1 MLSMT
6 QISKSFPGVQALTG
20 VDFEIKPGEIH
31 ALVGANGAGKS
42 TLMKILSGAYRA
54 TEGEIAIDGQ
64 RVEINDPTDA
74 KKNGIVIVYQ
84 EVDTALVP
92 HLSVAENI
100 MMDRLVSPEHGL
112 FVRWSDIYKEAQEV
126 IDAIGLHIEPK
137 QLISDLTL
145 SQKQMV
151 LLGRAV
157 YQKAQYLL
165 LDEPTAPLS
174 LTETEKLFTII
185 EKLRKDGMGIVF
197 ISHRLDEVFN
207 TCEKITVL
215 RDGKLVDTYQTA
227 QSSIDRIV
235 EAMLGRKLENTFPQ
249 IKAHSEETLLEV
261 KGLSGDGGIH
271 GIDLHVKAGEIVGLT
286 GLVGGGKT
294 ELCKLLFG
302 EGKVATG
309 EVRLKRKTIS
319 LQTPHDAVRAGIALV
334 PEERRKEGVLVEE
347 SIATNLTLPTLS
359 RYCSASL
366 MRKGKIKQASEES
379 IAKVGIK
386 TPSQKQQVSYLS
398 GGNQQKVVIGKW
410 LLSDAALFLLDEPT
424 KGVDVGSKSDIY
436 ALISELG
443 EAGKG
448 VLYASC
454 EFSEVLGLTH
464 RIYVMYNGTIV
475 KELVTAET
483 SEEELLF
490 YSTGGTEF
498 GK

>member
-20 VDFEIKPGEIH
+20 VDFEIQPGEIH

-42 TLMKILSGAYRA
+42 TLMKILSGAYSA
-54 TEGEIAIDGQ
+54 TEGEITIEGK
-64 RVEINDPTDA
+64 RVEINNPTDA
-74 KKNGIVIVYQ
+74 KRHGIVIVYQ

-100 MMDRLVSPEHGL
+100 MMDQIVSPEHGL
-112 FVRWSDIYKEAQEV
+112 FVHWNMIYKEAQEI

-185 EKLRKDGMGIVF
+185 EKLRNDGMGIVF

-215 RDGKLVDTYQTA
+215 RDGKLVDTYTVA
-227 QSSIDRIV
+227 QSSIDSIV
-235 EAMLGRKLENTFPQ
+235 EAMLGRKLENAFPQ
-249 IKAHSEETLLEV
+249 IKEHVGEKLLEV
-261 KGLSGDGGIH
+261 EALSGEGGVH
-271 GIDLHVKAGEIVGLT
+271 GVSLHVNAGEIVGLT

-302 EGKVATG
+302 AGKIDKG
-309 EVRLKRKTIS
+309 EIFLKGQPVLPS
-319 LQTPHDAVRAGIALV
+319 TPHDAVRAGFALV

-359 RYCSASL
+359 RYCKASL
-366 MRKGKIKQASEES
+366 MRPGKIRKASRES
-379 IAKVGIK
+379 IEKVGIK
-386 TPSQKQQVSYLS
+386 TPDEKQRVSHLS

-410 LLSDAALFLLDEPT
+410 LLSDAELFLLDEPT
-424 KGVDVGSKSDIY
+424 KGVDVGSKTDIY

-443 EAGKG
+443 EADKG
-448 VLYASC
+448 VVYASC

-475 KELVTAET
+475 KELLTAET

>member
-1 MLSMT
+1 MLSMK

-54 TEGEIAIDGQ
+54 TEGEIIIDGN
-64 RVEINDPTDA
+64 RVEINDPTDS
-74 KKNGIVIVYQ
+74 KRNGIVIVYQ

-92 HLSVAENI
+92 HLTVAENI
-100 MMDRLVSPEHGL
+100 MMDQIVSPDHSL

-185 EKLRKDGMGIVF
+185 EKLRNDGMGIVF

-215 RDGKLVDTYQTA
+215 RDGKLVDTYSIA
-227 QSSIDRIV
+227 KSSIDKIV
-235 EAMLGRKLENTFPQ
+235 EAMLGRKLENAFPQ
-249 IKAHSEETLLEV
+249 IKEDIGEKLLEV

-271 GIDLHVKAGEIVGLT
+271 AIDLHVDAGEIVGIT

-302 EGKVATG
+302 EGKIHEG
-309 EVRLKRKTIS
+309 EVRLKGKKIS
-319 LQTPHDAVRAGIALV
+319 LRTPHDAVKAGFALV

-359 RYCSASL
+359 RYCSATL
-366 MRKGKIKQASEES
+366 MRKNRIKKASLES
-379 IAKVGIK
+379 IEKVGIK
-386 TPSQKQQVSYLS
+386 TPHEKQLVSNLS

-410 LLSDAALFLLDEPT
+410 LLSDAEIFLLDEPT

-443 EAGKG
+443 EAHKG
-448 VLYASC
+448 VIYASC
-454 EFSEVLGLTH
+454 EFSEVLGLSH

-475 KELVTAET
+475 KELITADT